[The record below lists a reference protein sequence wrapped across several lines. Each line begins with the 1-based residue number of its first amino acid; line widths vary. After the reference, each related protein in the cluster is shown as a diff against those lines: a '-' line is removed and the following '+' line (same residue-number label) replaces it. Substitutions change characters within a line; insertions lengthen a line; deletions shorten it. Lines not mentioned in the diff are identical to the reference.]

1 MSVDWENSKYFKAN
15 EFTCSHTGTE
25 KMDQSFID
33 KLNNLREAYG
43 KPMTISS
50 GYRDSTHPV
59 EAMKKDPKGG
69 AHVSGEAADILIE
82 RGNAFKLL
90 SLAFLIG
97 FTGIGVNQKGGARF
111 LHLDTLENSPTR
123 PRPTIWSY

>member
-1 MSVDWENSKYFKAN
+1 MN
-15 EFTCSHTGTE
+15 
-25 KMDQSFID
+25 QSFID
-33 KLNNLREAYG
+33 RLNNLREAYG